1 VWYASYHPQLH
12 LGHLERRMIQSG
24 HVKEGEHLTK
34 EEFSLRTSHAIDKL
48 AVNQI
53 KKEVEPFV
61 KNPEALEVW
70 SKEFFRDVV
79 KRIVL
84 V

>member
-1 VWYASYHPQLH
+1 
-12 LGHLERRMIQSG
+12 MIQSG
-24 HVKEGEHLTK
+24 HVKEGARLT
-34 EEFSLRTSHAIDKL
+34 EEKFFLLTSNAIDKL
-48 AVNQI
+48 DVNQV

-61 KNPEALEVW
+61 KNPEALQVW
-70 SKEFFRDVV
+70 SKEFFQDVV